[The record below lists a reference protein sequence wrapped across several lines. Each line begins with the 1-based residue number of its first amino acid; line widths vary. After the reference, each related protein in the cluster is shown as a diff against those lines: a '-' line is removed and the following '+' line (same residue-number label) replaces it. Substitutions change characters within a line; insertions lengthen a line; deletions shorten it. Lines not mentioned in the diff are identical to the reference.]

1 MLIDRTAPPTMLA
14 LAQAA
19 DPALIAGLRAQ
30 MSADQWARASTM
42 WRCTARL
49 QQLPPPG
56 DWRVW
61 MLLAGR
67 GFGKT
72 RAGAEWVDALAR
84 ANPGCSIA
92 LVGASHH
99 DVRSV
104 MVEGESGIL
113 SLPGHGARP
122 LYNPALRRLTWPG
135 GSIARCYS
143 AAEPESLRG
152 PQHHFAWADE
162 VARWGAQAA
171 RGTNQALA
179 AWDNLMMGTRMGACP
194 RVLAT
199 TTPRALPIIRT
210 LLARTDTVIT
220 GGSTLANAPNLPPAF
235 IDAMLATYGDS
246 MLGRQEIGGELISDV
261 PGALWT
267 RAMLETCRMEGDARE
282 AMLNDEDALT
292 RVAIGVDPPAGQ
304 EGDACGIIVAGLLT
318 DGTVAVLADCS
329 VEKASPARWAAAVA
343 DAAQRW
349 RADRIVAEANMGGE
363 MVRSVLHAADATLPV
378 AMAHATRSK
387 VARAEPIALHYAQGR
402 VRHLG
407 SFARL
412 EDELCGLMAGGG
424 YAGPGRSPDRA
435 DALVWAVSELM
446 MRSDGGPTIRI
457 L

>member
-1 MLIDRTAPPTMLA
+1 
-14 LAQAA
+14 
-19 DPALIAGLRAQ
+19 
-30 MSADQWARASTM
+30 
-42 WRCTARL
+42 
-49 QQLPPPG
+49 
-56 DWRVW
+56 
-61 MLLAGR
+61 
-67 GFGKT
+67 
-72 RAGAEWVDALAR
+72 
-84 ANPGCSIA
+84 
-92 LVGASHH
+92 
-99 DVRSV
+99 
-104 MVEGESGIL
+104 
-113 SLPGHGARP
+113 
-122 LYNPALRRLTWPG
+122 
-135 GSIARCYS
+135 
-143 AAEPESLRG
+143 
-152 PQHHFAWADE
+152 
-162 VARWGAQAA
+162 
-171 RGTNQALA
+171 
-179 AWDNLMMGTRMGACP
+179 
-194 RVLAT
+194 
-199 TTPRALPIIRT
+199 
-210 LLARTDTVIT
+210 
-220 GGSTLANAPNLPPAF
+220 
-235 IDAMLATYGDS
+235 MLATYGDS